1 MFHRWF
7 YIGAN
12 ALAALRSSSVLRLRQ
27 TNFAKLPVVR
37 QFLFHN
43 LQKLVVLYPKLQ
55 FLSIFLFCKTMLCEV
70 IKTIYGKFKKSKK
83 KYRAKLKIKSQSL
96 TLSFFFVSLDKLYA
110 SICTESKTFYKVL
123 FESLTAKVIL
133 PFRFN
138 SIFFII

>member
-1 MFHRWF
+1 
-7 YIGAN
+7 
-12 ALAALRSSSVLRLRQ
+12 
-27 TNFAKLPVVR
+27 
-37 QFLFHN
+37 
-43 LQKLVVLYPKLQ
+43 
-55 FLSIFLFCKTMLCEV
+55 MLCEV

-138 SIFFII
+138 SIFLSFKCINFRKKKPNVWNKILYNVSRVCAVAD